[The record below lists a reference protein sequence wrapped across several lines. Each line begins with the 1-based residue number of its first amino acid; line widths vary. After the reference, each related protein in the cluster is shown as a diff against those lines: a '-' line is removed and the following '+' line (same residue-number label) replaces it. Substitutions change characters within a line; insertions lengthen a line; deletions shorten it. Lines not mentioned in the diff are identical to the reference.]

1 MTRIFS
7 NEIKESEIGLLI
19 ISESASLPW
28 HQIAVESARKQWV
41 NEECNLDPKSW
52 IKWLEYYWT
61 KKCIYNIQYIILRL
75 HKSFIFKNNLAF
87 W

>member
-28 HQIAVESARKQWV
+28 HQIAVESARKHFP
-41 NEECNLDPKSW
+41 N
-52 IKWLEYYWT
+52 
-61 KKCIYNIQYIILRL
+61 NINNIIFSIL
-75 HKSFIFKNNLAF
+75 F
-87 W
+87 